1 MRNFK
6 GTGVAVVTP
15 FTSAKEVD
23 YPALKKI
30 INNLIDN
37 KVDYLVMLG
46 TTGESVTL
54 TKEEK
59 KKITDT
65 ARETI
70 AGRAGFVLG
79 IGGNYTDEILRTIKE
94 TDISGIDAIL
104 SVSPYYNKPSQKG
117 IYQHYKAI
125 SEASPLPII
134 LYNVPSRT
142 MSNISA
148 ETTLQLAN
156 DCKNIIGV
164 KEASG
169 NFEQCMIII
178 KNKPSGFMVISGDD
192 IITLPL
198 ISLGMDGVISVIA
211 NAYPLEFSN
220 MVRTALEG
228 DFKEAARLHY
238 LLFTVMQHIYLEGN
252 PAGIKALLHTK
263 GFCENVLRLPLCPVS
278 EALYGKLKFL

>member
-1 MRNFK
+1 MRSFK

-15 FTSAKEVD
+15 FTTAKEVD

-30 INNLIDN
+30 INNLIHN
-37 KVDYLVMLG
+37 KVEYLVMLG
-46 TTGESVTL
+46 TTGESVAL

-59 KKITDT
+59 KKIIDT

-70 AGRAGFVLG
+70 AGRVGLVIG
-79 IGGNYTDEILRTIKE
+79 IGGNYTDEILKTIKE
-94 TDISGIDAIL
+94 TDFNGIDAIL

-125 SEASPLPII
+125 SEATSLPVI

-142 MSNISA
+142 MSNIAA

-156 DCKNIIGV
+156 DCKNIIGI

-169 NFEQCMIII
+169 NFEQCMMIIRD
-178 KNKPSGFMVISGDD
+178 KPEGFLVISGDD
-192 IITLPL
+192 VITLPL
-198 ISLGMDGVISVIA
+198 ISMGMDGVISVIA

-220 MVRTALEG
+220 MVRAALKG
-228 DFKEAARLHY
+228 DIKEAAKLHY
-238 LLFTVMQHIYLEGN
+238 QLLAVMQHIYLEGN

-263 GFCENVLRLPLCPVS
+263 GFSENILRLPLCPVS
-278 EALYGKLKFL
+278 EGLYGKLKAL